1 MQLDQQAAHG
11 PRRARRAGVTL
22 IEVLISMIVLL
33 VAVGGMLGSISSF
46 ALLAET
52 SREKALALA
61 AAQRTLEQMQLASF
75 DEVFVRFN
83 DTAADDPAA
92 GASPGPGFAVEA
104 LEPRAGDA
112 DGMPGRVVFPVDP
125 AFPGVLRED
134 LADADFGMPRDL
146 DGDGVQDAANR
157 AGDYAVL
164 PVRVVI
170 EWGGTNDGALE
181 LQALLR
187 SNQ

>member
-1 MQLDQQAAHG
+1 
-11 PRRARRAGVTL
+11 VTL

-46 ALLAET
+46 AMLAET
-52 SREKALALA
+52 SREKAIALA
-61 AAQRTLEQMQLASF
+61 AAQRTLEQMQLEAF

-83 DTAADDPAA
+83 DSAADDPAA
-92 GASPGPGFAVEA
+92 GASPGPDFAVTA
-104 LEPRAGDA
+104 LQPRAGDA
-112 DGMPGRVVFPVDP
+112 DGLPGRVIFSV
-125 AFPGVLRED
+125 APGVPGALRED

-146 DGDGVQDAANR
+146 DGDGLTDGANHAA
-157 AGDYAVL
+157 DYAVL

-170 EWGGTNDGALE
+170 EWGGTNNGALE
-181 LQALLR
+181 LQAVLR